1 METAKVFTNGRSQ
14 AIRLPQKYRFN
25 ERDVYIKKIGRMVLL
40 ISKSDLWKIFLSSLD
55 KFPEDFFEEG
65 RKQEAPQERETIE

>member
-1 METAKVFTNGRSQ
+1 
-14 AIRLPQKYRFN
+14 
-25 ERDVYIKKIGRMVLL
+25 MVLL
-40 ISKSDLWKIFLSSLD
+40 IPKSDLWKIFLSSLD